1 MKKSLFIAGLMA
13 LALTACKIGEK
24 PAASGSQAP
33 AASAPVASGSE
44 APAASAPAASAPVGS
59 K

>member
-33 AASAPVASGSE
+33 AASGSE
-44 APAASAPAASAPVGS
+44 APAASAPAAPAASAPVGS